1 MKSFNQRMNLFEQI
15 IGEVKTLDFPS
26 KQGAT
31 SEVVIVQASNGDF
44 VCKTATNSLYRTWL
58 AKEADNLKVLSKY
71 SAIQTPEIYQYVET
85 DSESHLLMSLEK
97 GVPLREALKSSRS
110 EAERAALLTSFGQL
124 LKELHE
130 VELVSEMK
138 REQPWLERQLEIAAY
153 NLANYPVD
161 GDEVLLQKL
170 KENLPN
176 PIEQTMI
183 HGDCTIDNVLVT
195 EGQVHMF
202 IDVGGM
208 AVGDPRYDV
217 ALAIRSIKQ
226 NLDDLQAFYRGYGRK
241 PISEEEYIYFEGL
254 YEFF

>member
-1 MKSFNQRMNLFEQI
+1 MKSFNQKMSLFEQI
-15 IGEVKTLDFPS
+15 IGEVKSFDFPS

-31 SEVVIVQASNGDF
+31 SEVVFIHASNGAF
-44 VCKTATNSLYRTWL
+44 VCKTATNPLYRTWL
-58 AKEADNLKVLSKY
+58 ATEAENLKVLSQY
-71 SAIQTPEIYQYVET
+71 SAIPAPKFYQYVET
-85 DSESHLLMSLEK
+85 ELESHLLMSLEK
-97 GVPLREALKSSRS
+97 GIPLREALKSSRS
-110 EAERAALLTSFGQL
+110 ESDRAALLMSFGQL

-130 VELVSEMK
+130 VEIVSEMK
-138 REQPWLERQLEIAAY
+138 TEQLWLKCQLEIAAC

-195 EGQVHMF
+195 EGRVHMF

-208 AVGDPRYDV
+208 AIGDPRYDV

-226 NLDDLQAFYRGYGRK
+226 NPDDLLAFYRGYGRK